1 MGEQEAKELESGGE
15 LHGRKGHGQTGQWS
29 VVEVGIARLTSDHL
43 PNQAFRY
50 SMSDALPPL
59 RISATA
65 SSSLTST
72 LVQAKLGAFLASYG
86 DRMKKGGDSTVT
98 AQLHKLQEALEEEK
112 LHRTAKVRV
121 TPGGS

>member
-1 MGEQEAKELESGGE
+1 
-15 LHGRKGHGQTGQWS
+15 
-29 VVEVGIARLTSDHL
+29 
-43 PNQAFRY
+43 
-50 SMSDALPPL
+50 MSDALPPL

-112 LHRTAKVRV
+112 LHRTAQGTSHARRIITLVTSVPNNRKIHEDIFCADDELKTKQTQEDVR
-121 TPGGS
+121 